1 MVKKVAPQRNE
12 AAEISDEQT
21 TLFEKKREANTF
33 ALPAG
38 SSNYQT
44 PLDFRAALDAI
55 YNFDDWDS
63 CPINSEGIR
72 NFDGL
77 GRTPV
82 WVKKYFYNPPYDNV
96 VPWLRN
102 SIRDWERGVLSCAL
116 IKADTSTSWMHDLVF
131 PYARVIWVRGRLRFS
146 SKGPAPFNSAAAVYE
161 PGKMAPGQSI
171 MWKDKT
177 GVWHVLLE

>member
-1 MVKKVAPQRNE
+1 MPQIDEASEMSNE
-12 AAEISDEQT
+12 QA

-38 SSNYQT
+38 SSNHQT

-63 CPINSEGIR
+63 CPVNSEGIR

-82 WVKKYFYNPPYDNV
+82 WVKKYFYNLP
-96 VPWLRN
+96 
-102 SIRDWERGVLSCAL
+102 
-116 IKADTSTSWMHDLVF
+116 TTM
-131 PYARVIWVRGRLRFS
+131 S
-146 SKGPAPFNSAAAVYE
+146 SLGSETPS
-161 PGKMAPGQSI
+161 
-171 MWKDKT
+171 
-177 GVWHVLLE
+177 